1 MKTSAH
7 HTDTRDRGLIT
18 AVAIGL
24 GLSAYHL
31 VLSMLPGYGFFIDEF
46 YYLACTK
53 HLALGYVDH
62 PPLSIVL
69 LAGVRAVFGDGLT
82 AVRLVPSI
90 ALGTTV
96 VLTGLITRR
105 LGGSTLAVAIACLG
119 VAAMPVFL
127 VMGSFYSMNAL
138 EILVVATILHVVV
151 RMLDEQEPRYWVLI
165 GVLMGLGLE
174 LKHTMG
180 VYAAALALGILMGPD
195 RKLLWNRW
203 VLYGG
208 ACAAVLILPNLL
220 WQAMNGFPSL
230 EFYRNAMVN
239 KNIPRSPAG
248 ILIDQ
253 TIFVNPFALPVWL
266 GGLGFLLFVPA
277 GRKYRSLG
285 LAYLALL
292 AVMIVS
298 QSSRPDRIAAFY
310 PMLFAAGAVMIGSV
324 AGRLPRRVIAGGV
337 IVLLLAGFG
346 LAAPVFSPLL
356 SPERTNGLL
365 TSLGVSLSIES
376 GKTQDPL
383 PQWLGDRL
391 GWEELALEVGKVYR
405 NLPPEEQR
413 TAVIVSNNYGEAGAL
428 ELYGPR
434 YGLPR
439 VYATHN
445 SYHSWGPPPDSVR
458 TFIGVMVSKR
468 DLDRLFESVEQAG
481 VQTCAFCTRP
491 QQRIPI
497 YVARRP
503 RFLMSKAWM
512 GFRIYS

>member
-1 MKTSAH
+1 
-7 HTDTRDRGLIT
+7 
-18 AVAIGL
+18 
-24 GLSAYHL
+24 
-31 VLSMLPGYGFFIDEF
+31 
-46 YYLACTK
+46 
-53 HLALGYVDH
+53 
-62 PPLSIVL
+62 
-69 LAGVRAVFGDGLT
+69 
-82 AVRLVPSI
+82 
-90 ALGTTV
+90 
-96 VLTGLITRR
+96 
-105 LGGSTLAVAIACLG
+105 
-119 VAAMPVFL
+119 
-127 VMGSFYSMNAL
+127 
-138 EILVVATILHVVV
+138 
-151 RMLDEQEPRYWVLI
+151 
-165 GVLMGLGLE
+165 
-174 LKHTMG
+174 
-180 VYAAALALGILMGPD
+180 
-195 RKLLWNRW
+195 
-203 VLYGG
+203 
-208 ACAAVLILPNLL
+208 
-220 WQAMNGFPSL
+220 
-230 EFYRNAMVN
+230 
-239 KNIPRSPAG
+239 
-248 ILIDQ
+248 
-253 TIFVNPFALPVWL
+253 
-266 GGLGFLLFVPA
+266 
-277 GRKYRSLG
+277 
-285 LAYLALL
+285 
-292 AVMIVS
+292 
-298 QSSRPDRIAAFY
+298 
-310 PMLFAAGAVMIGSV
+310 MIGSV